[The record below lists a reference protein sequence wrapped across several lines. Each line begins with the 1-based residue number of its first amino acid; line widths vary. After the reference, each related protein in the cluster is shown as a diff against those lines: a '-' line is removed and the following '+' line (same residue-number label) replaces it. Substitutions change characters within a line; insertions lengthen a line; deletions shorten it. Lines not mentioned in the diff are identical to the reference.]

1 MTSKVGT
8 AALNHTTFAYETAGA
23 GRPLVF
29 IHAGIADSR
38 MWDGQFSALADSF
51 RVVRYDMRGFGRT
64 PPAEGSYAHHE
75 DLAALLTHLGL
86 GRVSLVGCSM
96 GSKTALDFALQYPER
111 VDRLVL
117 SSPAVGGLAFDGPPP
132 PQAAELEAA
141 DEAGDLAWV
150 NELEMQIWVDGPRR
164 TPDQVNQAVRE
175 LARQMNAIALA
186 NEGIGDEHPLQPAAA
201 ERLSE
206 VRAPVLVLA
215 GDWDTPRTLAAVE
228 QLVATLPDV
237 RKVMMTGAA
246 HLPNMEQ
253 PEVYNRHLLAFLG
266 EEGASQEA

>member
-38 MWDGQFSALADSF
+38 MWDGQFSALAGSF
-51 RVVRYDMRGFGRT
+51 KVVRYDMRGFGRT

-132 PQAAELEAA
+132 PRRPNWKRPMRRA
-141 DEAGDLAWV
+141 
-150 NELEMQIWVDGPRR
+150 IWRGSTNWRCKSGW
-164 TPDQVNQAVRE
+164 T
-175 LARQMNAIALA
+175 AR
-186 NEGIGDEHPLQPAAA
+186 
-201 ERLSE
+201 
-206 VRAPVLVLA
+206 
-215 GDWDTPRTLAAVE
+215 
-228 QLVATLPDV
+228 
-237 RKVMMTGAA
+237 GAR
-246 HLPNMEQ
+246 PT
-253 PEVYNRHLLAFLG
+253 R
-266 EEGASQEA
+266 